1 MFEAAA
7 YEAEAELGGGT
18 RIRMRGTWDEC
29 VEWTEKVQR
38 EHGRETPVSIRE
50 LEEKWSRGDED
61 DV

>member
-7 YEAEAELGGGT
+7 YEAVAELGGGT

-50 LEEKWSRGDED
+50 LPKK
-61 DV
+61 